1 MFKQYLEVILYKTY
15 ADLRAENQRT
25 YMGFLWWIFEPI
37 MYMTVFYVVF
47 ALALQNNKEDFVPF
61 LLIGLSI
68 WQWMKSCLT
77 HGSES
82 ILNNSQLMQ
91 HVYLPKV
98 IFPTISIFTNS
109 VKFIFIFIL
118 LILYLWSEGYHP
130 TLSYLA
136 LPLVLLVELLFI
148 IAVTY
153 LMAAI
158 VPFIPDVRF
167 VLENF
172 LQAVFFMS
180 GIFFT
185 VSAIPEKY
193 QVWFYLN
200 PMASLI
206 ESFRTI
212 LMHEQWPNFY
222 HLAII
227 SLLSVVVMVFAL
239 FLLRRFE
246 YVYPKISL

>member
-1 MFKQYLEVILYKTY
+1 MLKQYLEVVLYKTY
-15 ADLRAENQRT
+15 ADLRAENQRS

-37 MYMTVFYVVF
+37 MYMSVFYVVF
-47 ALALQNNKEDFVPF
+47 ALALQNNDENFVPF
-61 LLIGLSI
+61 LLVGLTI

-91 HVYLPKV
+91 HVYLPKAV
-98 IFPTISIFTNS
+98 FPTISIFTNS
-109 VKFIFIFIL
+109 VKFLFIFL
-118 LILYLWSEGYHP
+118 LLMLYLWSEGFVP
-130 TLSYLA
+130 TQHYFA

-148 IAVTY
+148 VSVTY

-167 VLENF
+167 ILENF

-185 VSAIPEKY
+185 VEKIPERY
-193 QVWFYLN
+193 QDWFYLN
-200 PMASLI
+200 PMANLI
-206 ESFRTI
+206 EAFRDI
-212 LMHEQWPNFY
+212 LMYQQWPDFSS
-222 HLAII
+222 LAII
-227 SLLSVVVMVFAL
+227 SLLSLLVMGIAMY
-239 FLLRRFE
+239 LLRRFE
-246 YVYPKISL
+246 YVYPKISI